1 MKRVKSLLKFGC
13 RRTFF
18 GLQCAIKNRRFARAP
33 RRILVVRHWEKP
45 HDNSIVLDWAQERFP
60 ELRSLFELRLLPC
73 RVRDWSRFILHV
85 PWLRDPV
92 QRWSEVAYAQANRL
106 AAECDA
112 RQIPIINR
120 VDRLANAGKSAAAR
134 LMASAGLRTPKML
147 PIDNPDEFRES
158 ALGMKFPLIVREDWG
173 HGRLM
178 MRVDEPAELRKLP
191 LESFARPIVAE
202 YIDVR
207 TEEDGL
213 YRKYRYVAAG
223 DEGIT
228 LSMHISK
235 NWITKG
241 KNCEFNDRLRDE
253 EAAYIDGSDTN
264 HELLQ
269 RGRKALGLDF
279 LAFDYGYDRSG
290 QMIVWEA
297 NPMPLL
303 HFQEGRRL
311 YRDPATERTLTA
323 MLKLYLERAGLPVPP
338 QIQEL
343 ISREGQRLC
352 VESA

>member
-1 MKRVKSLLKFGC
+1 M
-13 RRTFF
+13 
-18 GLQCAIKNRRFARAP
+18 
-33 RRILVVRHWEKP
+33 
-45 HDNSIVLDWAQERFP
+45 
-60 ELRSLFELRLLPC
+60 
-73 RVRDWSRFILHV
+73 
-85 PWLRDPV
+85 
-92 QRWSEVAYAQANRL
+92 
-106 AAECDA
+106 
-112 RQIPIINR
+112 
-120 VDRLANAGKSAAAR
+120 
-134 LMASAGLRTPKML
+134 
-147 PIDNPDEFRES
+147 
-158 ALGMKFPLIVREDWG
+158 
-173 HGRLM
+173 M